1 MKHLY
6 ELHKAFAF
14 RTLWE
19 GNNPLA
25 SFRRLAT
32 ESARGTGRLNGAV
45 QLTGELRKINRI
57 KNKAIRCFT
66 DVKYTTDSQKWS
78 FDNVKDKVVSYIKCL
93 GKAVFKLFFVC
104 KDVDE
109 EGLITHVESVR
120 IQLKT
125 LFVFKGNQ
133 AFKRNK

>member
-57 KNKAIRCFT
+57 KNKAIRCFS
-66 DVKYTTDSQKWS
+66 DVKYTTDSVKLS
-78 FDNVKDKVVSYIKCL
+78 FDNIKDKAVSFSKWL
-93 GKAVFKLFFVC
+93 GKAVLLYFVC
-104 KDVDE
+104 KDE
-109 EGLITHVESVR
+109 KSLITHVESVR
-120 IQLKT
+120 IELKT
-125 LFVFKGNQ
+125 RFFSSEIGL
-133 AFKRNK
+133 

>member
-25 SFRRLAT
+25 SFRPAT
-32 ESARGTGRLNGAV
+32 EGAHGTGRLNGAV

-57 KNKAIRCFT
+57 KNKAIRCFS

-78 FDNVKDKVVSYIKCL
+78 FDNVKDKAVSSIKWL
-93 GKAVFKLFFVC
+93 GKAVFQLYFVC
-104 KDVDE
+104 KDE

-120 IQLKT
+120 IELKT
-125 LFVFKGNQ
+125 PFVFK
-133 AFKRNK
+133 

>member
-32 ESARGTGRLNGAV
+32 ESARGTGQLNGAV

-57 KNKAIRCFT
+57 KNKAIRCFS

-78 FDNVKDKVVSYIKCL
+78 FDNVKDKAVSFIKFL
-93 GKAVFKLFFVC
+93 GKAVSLYFAC
-104 KDVDE
+104 KDE
-109 EGLITHVESVR
+109 KSLITHVESVR
-120 IQLKT
+120 IELKARFFQLKSG
-125 LFVFKGNQ
+125 FQKD
-133 AFKRNK
+133 K

>member
-32 ESARGTGRLNGAV
+32 ESTRGTGRLNGAV
-45 QLTGELRKINRI
+45 QLTGELRKINRL
-57 KNKAIRCFT
+57 KNKAIRCFS

-78 FDNVKDKVVSYIKCL
+78 FDNIKDKAVSFIKWL
-93 GKAVFKLFFVC
+93 GKAVLLYFVC
-104 KDVDE
+104 KDE
-109 EGLITHVESVR
+109 MSLITHVESVR
-120 IQLKT
+120 IELKT
-125 LFVFKGNQ
+125 RFFSSEIGL
-133 AFKRNK
+133 